1 MLENSLTVSER
12 VRAELPR
19 LAPAERRVALV
30 LLGDDPLAGLEPVAT
45 LADRA
50 EVSAPTV
57 LRLLGKLGFA
67 SYPAFQQAVKDELSA
82 RLDSPAQMYPTGRT
96 GPSLVPRMLEQVGRT
111 VTASYAHLT
120 ADDAG
125 AVVRLFAS
133 GRRPLWTVG
142 GRFSGFLADYLAAH
156 LQLLRPAVTPVSAS
170 PGARAAAL
178 LDIDARSVVVAFDYR
193 RYQHDTIELGRA
205 AAGQGATVVLFTD
218 RYLSP
223 LAADADVVL
232 PTSVEAPSPFD
243 VLTPAVA
250 LVEALVAA
258 AVDRLAD
265 RPRARMTRY
274 DELNTQ
280 VIGGDR

>member
-1 MLENSLTVSER
+1 MEDSPTVAER
-12 VRAELPR
+12 VRAELPQ

-45 LADRA
+45 LAERA
-50 EVSAPTV
+50 ETSAPTV
-57 LRLLGKLGFA
+57 LRLLGKLGFE
-67 SYPAFQQAVKDELSA
+67 SYPRFQQAVKSELSA
-82 RLDSPAQMYPTGRT
+82 RLDSPAQMYPTGRG
-96 GPSLVPRMLEQVGRT
+96 GPGLVPRMLSHLGDAVTGSDEHLQASEVRT
-111 VTASYAHLT
+111 
-120 ADDAG
+120 
-125 AVVRLFAS
+125 VVRLFAN
-133 GRRPLWTVG
+133 GRCPLWTVG

-156 LQLLRPAVTPVSAS
+156 LQLLRPAVTAVSAS

-178 LDIDARSVVVAFDYR
+178 LDIDAKSVVVAFDYR
-193 RYQHDTIELGRA
+193 RYQRDTIELGHA

-232 PTSVEAPSPFD
+232 PTTVEAPSPFD

-274 DELNTQ
+274 DQLNTQ
-280 VIGGDR
+280 VIGAE